1 MLFFILP
8 IDTWTNYNI
17 GPLPQNSG
25 TDEEIRGQTGEF
37 PISSKNYLFGNRE
50 FTRLTPNFEAFSAI
64 IFIFEGDSMANHP
77 SALKRYRQNQRRRLV
92 NQMNRHKLKTQIKR
106 LRAAIAAGKGAD
118 AKPLLPATFSIID
131 QSVQKGVIKKNTAR
145 RYKSRLAKRVNGLPA

>member
-1 MLFFILP
+1 MVFFILP
-8 IDTWTNYNI
+8 IGTSTYYNI
-17 GPLPQNSG
+17 GPLPENSG
-25 TDEEIRGQTGEF
+25 TGAHAEF
-37 PISSKNYLFGNRE
+37 SRI
-50 FTRLTPNFEAFSAI
+50 SAI
-64 IFIFEGDSMANHP
+64 ILIFEGDSMANHP